1 MGWSTVFKYWGLA
14 MEAAEQ
20 AAQVMSKMSVATDPN
35 SPGGSEITHEEK
47 LQLATTLD
55 ENFSTVITRICQES
69 GLEVKS
75 VKVEIEI

>member
-1 MGWSTVFKYWGLA
+1 MGFSTLFKYLGLA
-14 MEAAEQ
+14 MEAADQ
-20 AAQVMSKMSVATDPN
+20 AAQVMTKVAAAVDED
-35 SPGGSEITHEEK
+35 SPGGAEITHEEK

-55 ENFSTVITRICQES
+55 ENFSTVVTRICQEC